1 MDPNHP
7 QKQPTVD
14 SIARIINYRQPKSA
28 RKTQS
33 LGEILPPWF
42 AREVL
47 KPARTMDFLM
57 PAWNNLPEIL
67 RRSCTLSGIHRSVL
81 TITCEQAPARTELER
96 LLRNGLL
103 AQIQAASHGRIR
115 RVKVILRHPVTPSE

>member
-1 MDPNHP
+1 MDRNHP

-28 RKTQS
+28 QKTQS

-47 KPARTMDFLM
+47 KPARTMDFLT
-57 PAWNNLPEIL
+57 PAWNSLPEIL
-67 RRSCTLSGIHRSVL
+67 RRSCTLKGIHRSIL

-103 AQIQAASHGRIR
+103 AQIQAASHGRIK
-115 RVKVILRHPVTPSE
+115 RVKVILSHSTSPSQ